1 MLDEQEKSIERIADK
16 PLDTL
21 FTKPKNFA
29 KEFETTIHQAVLK
42 PVVEGFGSMAASAIR
57 PVIYGED
64 GKGGI
69 AGVFKGIFGGG
80 KSSDPPLWRAGRA
93 ADRRQRRS
101 DREQHAGPR
110 DGSVSRKL
118 GAGNGSGAV

>member
-1 MLDEQEKSIERIADK
+1 MLGAHIWVSRELQHKAAEEQQKMLDEQEKSIERIADK

-21 FTKPKNFA
+21 FTKHKNFA

-80 KSSDPPLWRAGRA
+80 KSSDPPL
-93 ADRRQRRS
+93 
-101 DREQHAGPR
+101 
-110 DGSVSRKL
+110 
-118 GAGNGSGAV
+118 